1 MKFND
6 VETIEN
12 YALDLNK
19 LHEVIKCRNT
29 AEDKSILKQVTLFNN
44 LIMLDTCGNV
54 WVSRR
59 GEGRWTQFSLHHLP
73 HNEDTCPLCGKP
85 FTIHKQDEC
94 LYIDG
99 KYYHKNCKYLLDL
112 NTSIRELEEVFNS
125 IYKDWRFELI
135 PSEYYAG
142 SNSLPW
148 FKVTTS
154 DGDIKIGLRK
164 RVTHIEWLSNYK
176 PFAENFTDESVTKCF
191 QDDQRFIHAWTNE
204 KVLEYL
210 KRACS
215 SVIRFPENRGD
226 ELI

>member
-1 MKFND
+1 ME
-6 VETIEN
+6 VCCI
-12 YALDLNK
+12 AL
-19 LHEVIKCRNT
+19 H
-29 AEDKSILKQVTLFNN
+29 
-44 LIMLDTCGNV
+44 
-54 WVSRR
+54 
-59 GEGRWTQFSLHHLP
+59 
-73 HNEDTCPLCGKP
+73 
-85 FTIHKQDEC
+85 
-94 LYIDG
+94 IDG

-135 PSEYYAG
+135 PNEYYAE

-154 DGDIKIGLRK
+154 NGDIKIGLRK

-176 PFAENFTDESVTKCF
+176 PFTENFTDESVTKCF
-191 QDDQRFIHAWTNE
+191 QDGQRFIHAWTSE

-215 SVIRFPENRGD
+215 SVIRFPENI
-226 ELI
+226 EEMN